1 MPIKEIGLVSF
12 RNHDSIN
19 MKFCPKINV
28 IWGKNGSGKTAILEA
43 IHSLSIGRS
52 FRTNRKKELLKD
64 DKEFFSVTGKFDKAD
79 IIQEIQ
85 INQTKEGTRRIFI
98 DGNKIESIRELI
110 GLNPVVL
117 LSPEEQVIT
126 KGAPQE
132 QRNYFN
138 KLFSIV
144 SNEYFTILSD
154 YNRILK
160 QRNKLLDDFN
170 LTDKAQTELDIWD
183 ERISEIGQK
192 LWKKKEEYFK
202 NFSLELNKTVKDF
215 YDGDFTFSCELVTKI
230 ADNEKEYIKILNKR
244 QNRDIYLGRTT
255 YGTHTDK
262 INFTFNGKNL
272 KQYGSQGEHKLA
284 LLLIKLAEVKLIR
297 KVTKKAP
304 IVLLDD
310 LFAKLDDSRSKQAMA
325 MIDNDLQTIITTTD
339 LKIVEDR
346 GIEIDKFN
354 NGSFYLGECKV

>member
-12 RNHDSIN
+12 RNHDTWN
-19 MKFCPKINV
+19 MEFCPNINV

-64 DKEFFSVTGKFDKAD
+64 DKDFFSITGIFKTGNS
-79 IIQEIQ
+79 IQEIQ
-85 INQTKEGTRRIFI
+85 INQTKDGTRRIFI
-98 DGNKIESIRELI
+98 DGNKLVSVKELV

-117 LSPEEQVIT
+117 LSPEEQIVT
-126 KGAPQE
+126 KGAPQDK
-132 QRNYFN
+132 RNYFN
-138 KLFSIV
+138 KIFSII
-144 SNEYFTILSD
+144 SNKYFTILSD

-170 LTDKAQTELDIWD
+170 FIIDAQKELDIWN

-192 LWKKKEEYFK
+192 LWEERNGYYKKFKQELNNTLKEFKDGNFIFSFEILTKTSENKQEYF
-202 NFSLELNKTVKDF
+202 E
-215 YDGDFTFSCELVTKI
+215 
-230 ADNEKEYIKILNKR
+230 ILKKQ
-244 QNRDIYLGRTT
+244 QNRDTYLGRTT
-255 YGTHTDK
+255 YGPHTDNIIFK
-262 INFTFNGKNL
+262 FNNRNI

-297 KVTKKAP
+297 KVTLNAP
-304 IVLLDD
+304 IILLDD
-310 LFAKLDDSRSKQAMA
+310 LFAKLDDSRSIQAMA

-346 GIEIDKFN
+346 GIKIDNKN
-354 NGSFYLGECKV
+354 NCGFYLE

>member
-12 RNHDSIN
+12 RNHDNIN
-19 MKFCPKINV
+19 MEFSPNINV

-64 DKEFFSVTGKFDKAD
+64 DKDFFSITGIFNAKDK
-79 IIQEIQ
+79 IQEIQ
-85 INQTKEGTRRIFI
+85 INQTKDGTRRILI
-98 DGNKIESIRELI
+98 DGNKLESIRELV

-117 LSPEEQVIT
+117 LSPEEQIIT
-126 KGAPQE
+126 KGAPQD

-144 SNEYFTILSD
+144 SNKYFTILSE

-160 QRNKLLDDFN
+160 QRNKLLDSFN
-170 LTDKAQTELDIWD
+170 LINEAGKELIVWN
-183 ERISEIGQK
+183 EKIAEIGQK
-192 LWKKKEEYFK
+192 LWEKRGEFFK
-202 NFSLELNKTVKDF
+202 RYGIELKKTVKDF
-215 YDGDFTFSCELVTKI
+215 KNGNFTFSFEKPITIPENK
-230 ADNEKEYIKILNKR
+230 KEYIEILNSK
-244 QNRDIYLGRTT
+244 QSKDIYLGRTT
-255 YGTHTDK
+255 FGPHTDK
-262 INFTFNGKNL
+262 VNFMFNGKNI

-297 KVTKKAP
+297 KETEKVP

-325 MIDNDLQTIITTTD
+325 MIDNNLQIIITTTD

-346 GIEIDKFN
+346 GVKIDNSN
-354 NGSFYLGECKV
+354 NCSFYLG

>member
-12 RNHDSIN
+12 RKHDTI
-19 MKFCPKINV
+19 KLEFCPNINV
-28 IWGKNGSGKTAILEA
+28 IWGNNGSGKTAILEA
-43 IHSLSIGRS
+43 IHLLSIGRS

-64 DKEFFSVTGKFDKAD
+64 DKEFFNVTGKFQTDDK
-79 IIQEIQ
+79 IQEIK
-85 INQTKEGTRRIFI
+85 INQTKDGTRRMFI
-98 DGNKIESIRELI
+98 EGNKLESIRELV

-126 KGAPQE
+126 KGAPQD

-138 KLFSIV
+138 KLFSVI
-144 SNEYFTILSD
+144 SNEYFTTLTD

-170 LTDKAQTELDIWD
+170 LTNGAKAELDIWN

-192 LWKKKEEYFK
+192 LWKKKAEFFK
-202 NFSLELNKTVKDF
+202 KYSLDLANTVKKF
-215 YDGDFTFSCELVTKI
+215 RESNFTFLCELKI
-230 ADNEKEYIKILNKR
+230 KIPDNEKEYLELLKKR

-255 YGTHTDK
+255 YGPHTDQ
-262 INFTFNGKNL
+262 INFTFSGKNI

-284 LLLIKLAEVKLIR
+284 LFLIKLAEVKLIR
-297 KVTKKAP
+297 KVTKNAP

-310 LFAKLDDSRSKQAMA
+310 LFAKFDDSRSQQAMA
-325 MIDNDLQTIITTTD
+325 MIDKDLQTIITTTN

-346 GIEIDKFN
+346 GVTIDNLN
-354 NGSFYLGECKV
+354 NGSFYLG

>member
-12 RNHDSIN
+12 RNHDTIN
-19 MKFCPKINV
+19 LEFYPKINV

-64 DKEFFSVTGKFDKAD
+64 DKEFFSITGKFQTADK
-79 IIQEIQ
+79 IQEIQ
-85 INQTKEGTRRIFI
+85 INQTKDGTRRTFI
-98 DGNKIESIRELI
+98 DGNKLESIRELV

-126 KGAPQE
+126 KGAPQD

-138 KLFSIV
+138 KLFSVV

-170 LTDKAQTELDIWD
+170 LTNEAEAELDIWN

-192 LWKKKEEYFK
+192 LWKKREDYFK
-202 NFSLELNKTVKDF
+202 NFSLELNKTVKAFKD
-215 YDGDFTFSCELVTKI
+215 DDFTFSCELVTTI
-230 ADNEKEYIKILNKR
+230 SNNEKEYTEILNKR

-255 YGTHTDK
+255 YGPHTDK
-262 INFTFNGKNL
+262 IAFTFNGKNI

-297 KVTKKAP
+297 KVTKNAP

-310 LFAKLDDSRSKQAMA
+310 LFAKLDNHRSKQAMA
-325 MIDNDLQTIITTTD
+325 IIDNDLQTIITTTD

-346 GIEIDKFN
+346 GVKIDKFN
-354 NGSFYLGECKV
+354 NGSFYLG

>member
-12 RNHDSIN
+12 RNHDTLN
-19 MKFCPKINV
+19 MEFCPNINV

-64 DKEFFSVTGKFDKAD
+64 DKEFFSITGNFYEKNN
-79 IIQEIQ
+79 IQKIQ
-85 INQTKEGTRRIFI
+85 INQTKDGTRRIII
-98 DGNKIESIRELI
+98 DENKLESVRELV

-117 LSPEEQVIT
+117 LSPEEQIIT
-126 KGAPQE
+126 KGAPQD

-138 KLFSIV
+138 KLFSVV

-170 LTDKAQTELDIWD
+170 LVGEAETELKIWND
-183 ERISEIGQK
+183 RISEIGQK
-192 LWKKKEEYFK
+192 LWKKRTELFK
-202 NFSLELNKTVKDF
+202 SYNLELKNTVKDF
-215 YDGDFTFSCELVTKI
+215 NEEKVAFTCEHVTKI
-230 ADNEKEYIKILNKR
+230 PDNEKKYLGILEKR
-244 QNRDIYLGRTT
+244 QDRDIYLGRTSF
-255 YGTHTDK
+255 GPHADK
-262 INFTFNGKNL
+262 FNFTFNHKNI

-284 LLLIKLAEVKLIR
+284 LLLIKLAEVRLIR
-297 KVTKKAP
+297 KNTEKAP

-310 LFAKLDDSRSKQAMA
+310 LFAKLDDSRSKQAMT
-325 MIDNDLQTIITTTD
+325 MIESDLQTIITTTD

-346 GIEIDKFN
+346 GVKIDNLN
-354 NGSFYLGECKV
+354 NCSFYLG

>member
-12 RNHDSIN
+12 RNHDTIN
-19 MKFCPKINV
+19 MKFCPNINV

-52 FRTNRKKELLKD
+52 FRTSRKKELLKD
-64 DKEFFSVTGKFDKAD
+64 DKDFFSITGNFHTTDKT
-79 IIQEIQ
+79 QEIQ
-85 INQTKEGTRRIFI
+85 INQTKDGTRRILI
-98 DGNKIESIRELI
+98 DGNKIESIRELV

-117 LSPEEQVIT
+117 LSPEEQIIT
-126 KGAPQE
+126 KGAPQD

-170 LTDKAQTELDIWD
+170 LINDAGIELNIWN
-183 ERISEIGQK
+183 ERISECGQK
-192 LWKKKEEYFK
+192 LWDKRAELFKKY
-202 NFSLELNKTVKDF
+202 SLEIKRTVKDF
-215 YDGDFTFSCELVTKI
+215 KNGNFKFSCEQATKI
-230 ADNEKEYIKILNKR
+230 AENETEFFEILKSR
-244 QNRDIYLGRTT
+244 QSKDIYLGRTT
-255 YGTHTDK
+255 YGPHTDK
-262 INFTFNGKNL
+262 FNFTFNDKNI

-297 KVTKKAP
+297 KATDKIP

-325 MIDNDLQTIITTTD
+325 MIDKDLQTIITTTD

-346 GIEIDKFN
+346 GIKIDKIN
-354 NGSFYLGECKV
+354 NCSFYLG

>member
-12 RNHDSIN
+12 RNHDTLN
-19 MKFCPKINV
+19 MEFCPNINV

-52 FRTNRKKELLKD
+52 FRTNKKKELLKD
-64 DKEFFSVTGKFDKAD
+64 EKEFFSITGNFYERNN
-79 IIQEIQ
+79 IQKIQ
-85 INQTKEGTRRIFI
+85 INQTKDGTRRIII
-98 DGNKIESIRELI
+98 DGNKLESIRELV

-117 LSPEEQVIT
+117 LSPEEQIIT
-126 KGAPQE
+126 KGAPQD

-138 KLFSIV
+138 KLFSVV
-144 SNEYFTILSD
+144 SNGYFTILSD

-170 LTDKAQTELDIWD
+170 LVGEAETELSIWT
-183 ERISEIGQK
+183 ERISETGQE
-192 LWKKKEEYFK
+192 LWKERTELLKSY
-202 NFSLELNKTVKDF
+202 SLELKNIVKDF
-215 YDGDFTFSCELVTKI
+215 NEGQINFTCEHVKKFP
-230 ADNEKEYIKILNKR
+230 DNEKEYIKILEKR
-244 QNRDIYLGRTT
+244 QSRDIYLGRTT
-255 YGTHTDK
+255 FGPHTDK
-262 INFTFNGKNL
+262 INFTFNKKNV

-297 KVTKKAP
+297 KVTEKAP

-325 MIDNDLQTIITTTD
+325 MIENDLQTIITTTD

-346 GIEIDKFN
+346 GVKIDNLN
-354 NGSFYLGECKV
+354 NCSFYLG